1 MNTAKHQ
8 RGFTTTIY
16 LALVLFGVLGIAAF
30 VIHQERS
37 QLLKKIEEK
46 EKVISEQK
54 VAIETLEQTNSQLLE
69 ANETLSRQRAM
80 MEKVAADNDVERN
93 KREKELRSLD
103 AKYKALLNSLPSV
116 LPNDSVATMTAQE
129 VTNSALRI
137 EYLWNVYRTSSDLL
151 QPPLTLKPA
160 TSIIQRTP
168 Q

>member
-1 MNTAKHQ
+1 MKTTLYQK
-8 RGFTTTIY
+8 GFTTTIY
-16 LALVLFGVLGIAAF
+16 LALIIFGVIGIGAY
-30 VIHQERS
+30 VVYHERQ
-37 QLLKKIEEK
+37 QLLKKLEEK
-46 EKVISEQK
+46 EAVIAQQITT
-54 VAIETLEQTNSQLLE
+54 IETLEQTNSQLVE
-69 ANETLSRQRAM
+69 ANEAMARQRAM
-80 MEKVAADNDVERN
+80 MEKVAADNDVERG

-103 AKYKALLNSLPSV
+103 AKYKALLNSLPAV

-168 Q
+168 